1 MLTFL
6 FHTEDAKQKSHRYHK
21 IYTILMVAT
30 AVKVHQLTI
39 VITLSR
45 LKQSPLQAWTDP
57 EGSGRLGLPNLKT
70 GGTRRW

>member
-45 LKQSPLQAWTDP
+45 LKQSPLQA
-57 EGSGRLGLPNLKT
+57 
-70 GGTRRW
+70 